1 MHDLEAEWTPRP
13 FSGERQE
20 PNPLQW
26 FRFENWFGGYGS
38 RLFYN
43 EVPQLGWK
51 RQKGHM
57 FSNDTDA
64 ERDRTLYSFTHA
76 NQDRA
81 IMFGMDTRTPEG
93 QAAFQREYETLCEL
107 APEIVKKEDM
117 VFPHE
122 MPPRLSE
129 EPHFQRVW

>member
-1 MHDLEAEWTPRP
+1 MADLEAEWTPQQ
-13 FSGERQE
+13 FAGERQE

-26 FRFENWFGGYGS
+26 FRFENMFGGYSS

-43 EVPQLGWK
+43 ETPMMEWK
-51 RQKGHM
+51 RQRGHILAE
-57 FSNDTDA
+57 DTEA
-64 ERDRTLYSFTHA
+64 ERDRVLYSFTHA
-76 NQDRA
+76 NQDQN

-93 QAAFQREYETLCEL
+93 AAAFRQEYETLCEL

-117 VFPHE
+117 VMPHE
-122 MPPRLSE
+122 MPPRLPD